1 MDAPAGTNATHPC
14 STGSDRCVVMEDEI
28 TKRLALSRH
37 QTHRRAERR
46 ENEKLWEE
54 LRLDPS
60 TRVVLVHKSQVLLS
74 ENALVEISLQDFDL
88 VDKQQSELFYLGE
101 TTGLG
106 PDSPPGAHFV
116 AVNAEQAHVEAFT
129 QDSTWHDLKKVGHL
143 LSDRDAGLATQAIAI
158 TNWHATYKFSPATG
172 IPTEIVHGGWARQH
186 GDIQDF
192 PRTDPAVIVLV
203 TDNRDRLLMGNNA
216 LWESNIYS
224 LLAGFVEPGESLES
238 AVIREV
244 QEEAGLEVVN
254 PTYLASQPWPFPRSL
269 MLGFRAELAPEA
281 DPEAIFAD
289 GVEIRHLRWFT
300 REELIA
306 NEDKIVFP
314 GPSSISRVMIEH
326 WLGKPLDQDRK
337 WDK

>member
-1 MDAPAGTNATHPC
+1 M
-14 STGSDRCVVMEDEI
+14 
-28 TKRLALSRH
+28 
-37 QTHRRAERR
+37 
-46 ENEKLWEE
+46 WEE
-54 LRLDPS
+54 LREDPT
-60 TRVVLVHKSQVLLS
+60 TRVVLVHKSQVLLA
-74 ENALVEISLQDFDL
+74 ENALVEISLQDFDQ
-88 VDKQQSELFYLGE
+88 VDQQQSELFYLGE
-101 TTGLG
+101 TTGEG
-106 PDSPPGAHFV
+106 PNTPSGTDFV
-116 AVNAEQAHVEAFT
+116 AVSADDMHVAAFT
-129 QDSTWHDLKKVGHL
+129 QDSTWHDLKSVGHL
-143 LSDRDAGLATQAIAI
+143 LTDRDAGLATQAIAI

-172 IPTEIVHGGWARQH
+172 IPTELVHGGWARQH

-203 TDNRDRLLMGNNA
+203 TDKNDRLLMGNNA

-269 MLGFRAELAPEA
+269 MLGFSAELAPGV

-314 GPSSISRVMIEH
+314 GHSSISRVMIEH
-326 WLGKPLDQDRK
+326 WLGQPLDHGSTR
-337 WDK
+337 DK